1 MNARQKEIM
10 HAARRARTRA
20 FAPFSRFKVGAAVE
34 TRAGRVYTGCNVE
47 SATYGLTMCAER
59 VAIFTAV
66 AAGERKFQRLAVVAD
81 TGRLTPPCGAC
92 RQVIWELCGNTEI
105 ILANLKG
112 KTKVVRS
119 RDLLPHPFDASLL
132 GG

>member
-47 SATYGLTMCAER
+47 SATYGLTVCAER

-66 AAGERKFQRLAVVAD
+66 AAGERKFRRLAVVAD

-119 RDLLPHPFDASLL
+119 RDLLPQPFDASLL

>member
-119 RDLLPHPFDASLL
+119 RDLLPQPFDASLL